1 MNRKRVGLAVVVFLV
16 ALLVA
21 LPAVAGCAGRESEE
35 KVIKIGIL
43 ADFTGTA
50 AFAMQPTMKTAD
62 TYLTKVVP
70 EKNPLPG
77 VKVEFTIF
85 DTQLNY
91 SRTVPG
97 YLDLKGRGVDMMLIP
112 NAQDV
117 ELLGDRLRQ
126 DQMPVVGT
134 QGLQSQLASEW
145 SMSTVSTVQ
154 SQGEAVMRFIMDHW
168 DYEGKGRSPVV
179 GHLGYTLTST
189 EYYQQGID
197 IVRNQNPDKFTWK
210 GIERGTLGNVT
221 WTSEVGRLK
230 SCDYILVS
238 VAGPMLS
245 SFVSQARNGGYAG
258 VFVTGMEGFPGFFG
272 LVRETMKASPEQL
285 HDCYYVAWWPWWNE
299 DVPYIKDCLE
309 YLDTYAA
316 SEKDELLNSSAV
328 ISGRGVGMVLEAAIR
343 NAIEA
348 VGAENI
354 DRVALKNGMRAIDM
368 TVEGF
373 GDVWRV
379 TPSNNCLQWQQRAF
393 EWKLSEEEWVPLPT
407 YYNPELSKPA
417 G

>member
-1 MNRKRVGLAVVVFLV
+1 MKGKRLGLAIVVVLV
-16 ALLVA
+16 ALLGA
-21 LPAVAGCAGRESEE
+21 LPGLAGCAGGESEE
-35 KVIKIGIL
+35 RVVKVGIL

-62 TYLTKVVP
+62 TYVTKVVP

-91 SRTVPG
+91 SRTIPG
-97 YLDLKGRGVDMMLIP
+97 YLELKGRGVDMMIIP

-117 ELLGDRLRQ
+117 ELLGDRLEQ
-126 DQMPVVGT
+126 DKMPVVGT

-154 SQGEAVMRFIMDHW
+154 SQGETVMRFIMDRW

-197 IVRNQNPDKFTWK
+197 LVRNQNPEKFTWK

-230 SCDYILVS
+230 TCDYILVS

-245 SFVSQARNGGYAG
+245 SFVSQARNGGYTG
-258 VFVTGMEGFPGFFG
+258 VFITGMEGFPGFFG
-272 LVRETMKASPEQL
+272 LVQSALKGSPEQL
-285 HDCYYVAWWPWWNE
+285 YDCYYLAWWPWWNE
-299 DVPYIKDCLE
+299 DLPYIEDCLE
-309 YLDTYAA
+309 YIDTYAA
-316 SEKDELLNSSAV
+316 GDKEELLNSSAV
-328 ISGRGVGMVLEAAIR
+328 ISGWGLGMVVEAAIR
-343 NAIEA
+343 NAIEE
-348 VGAENI
+348 VGADNL
-354 DRVALKNGMRAIDM
+354 DRVALKNGMRAVNM
-368 TVEGF
+368 AVAGF
-373 GDVWRV
+373 GDVWKV
-379 TPSNNCLQWQQRAF
+379 TPTNNCLQWQQRAF
-393 EWKLSEEEWVPLPT
+393 EWDLDSEEWVPLPT
-407 YYNPELSKPA
+407 YYDPVLSKPA
-417 G
+417 A

>member
-1 MNRKRVGLAVVVFLV
+1 MNQKRVGLAVVVFLV

-21 LPAVAGCAGRESEE
+21 LPAVAGCAGGASEE
-35 KVIKIGIL
+35 RVIKIGIL
-43 ADFTGTA
+43 ADFTGVA
-50 AFAMQPTMKTAD
+50 SFAMQPTMKAAD
-62 TYLTKVVP
+62 TYVTKVVS

-77 VKVEFTIF
+77 VKVKFTIF

-97 YLDLKGRGVDMMLIP
+97 YLELKGRGVDMMLIP

-117 ELLGDRLRQ
+117 ELLGDRLQQ

-168 DYEGKGRSPVV
+168 DYQGKGRNPVV

-197 IVRNQNPDKFTWK
+197 SVRNAYPDKFTWK

-245 SFVSQARNGGYAG
+245 SFVSQARNGGYTG

-272 LVRETMKASPEQL
+272 LVQSALKGSPEQL
-285 HDCYYVAWWPWWNE
+285 YDCYYVAWWPWWNE

-316 SEKDELLNSSAV
+316 SEKDELLNSSAA
-328 ISGRGVGMVLEAAIR
+328 ISGWGVGMVLEATIR

-354 DRVALKNGMRAIDM
+354 DRVALKNGFSAIDM

-373 GDVWRV
+373 GDVWKI
-379 TPSNNCLQWQQRAF
+379 TPNNNCLQWQQRAF
-393 EWKLSEEEWVPLPT
+393 EWNVSEEEWVPLPT

-417 G
+417 D